1 MILQG
6 ALIVIQQIIIIFV
19 LIAVGF
25 LAAKFGILREEG
37 ARQIT
42 DLLLIIVIPCVIIM
56 AFQASFERSLI
67 KNLLIAALLAALT
80 HAAGILISKLI
91 FKSEAPDRRIKL
103 AYSTIFYNAGF
114 FSLPLLRALLGETG
128 VLYGS
133 VFVAVFNLFAWT
145 YGIRLMNGGN
155 GASKW
160 KTFLNPGIISLLI
173 ALVLVLLNIRLPEIV
188 QTTLRYITGLHT
200 PLAMII
206 IGCQFYLMWRNFNLR
221 DLALWKTVLARNIL
235 VPVPEADVTKLA
247 PDRPRWH
254 GADQVGSRWFEM
266 AWPSW
271 RLACHLDYFCGWHSF
286 LKGRYHQVGSR
297 GAEMARRGSSWLQI
311 GRDGIAILGVRMP
324 S

>member
-6 ALIVIQQIIIIFV
+6 ALIVIQQIFIIFI
-19 LIAVGF
+19 LIGVGF

-91 FKSEAPDRRIKL
+91 FRNEAPNRKMML
-103 AYSTIFYNAGF
+103 VYSTVFYNAGF

-145 YGIRLMNGGN
+145 YGIRLMNGEN
-155 GASKW
+155 GVSKW

-173 ALVLVLLNIRLPEIV
+173 ALALVLFNIRLPDV
-188 QTTLRYITGLHT
+188 LQTTLRYITGLHT

-206 IGCQFYLMWRNFNLR
+206 IGCHFYLMWRNFNLR

-235 VPVPEADVTKLA
+235 IPLIMLALIFYLAQDKTLFFASVITASAPTATNTILFATKYRQDVNTAVQTVILTTLLTIISIPLIMALA
-247 PDRPRWH
+247 
-254 GADQVGSRWFEM
+254 M
-266 AWPSW
+266 
-271 RLACHLDYFCGWHSF
+271 L
-286 LKGRYHQVGSR
+286 LKG
-297 GAEMARRGSSWLQI
+297 AL
-311 GRDGIAILGVRMP
+311 
-324 S
+324 

>member
-91 FKSEAPDRRIKL
+91 FKSEAPDRRIML

-235 VPVPEADVTKLA
+235 VPLLMLALIFYLAQDKTLFFASVITASAPTATNTILFATKYRQDVNTAVQTVILTTLLTIISIPLIMALA
-247 PDRPRWH
+247 
-254 GADQVGSRWFEM
+254 M
-266 AWPSW
+266 
-271 RLACHLDYFCGWHSF
+271 L
-286 LKGRYHQVGSR
+286 LKG
-297 GAEMARRGSSWLQI
+297 AL
-311 GRDGIAILGVRMP
+311 
-324 S
+324 

>member
-91 FKSEAPDRRIKL
+91 FKSEAPDRRMML
-103 AYSTIFYNAGF
+103 AYSTVFYNAGF

-235 VPVPEADVTKLA
+235 VPLLMLALIFYLAQDKTLFFASVITASAPTATNTILFATKYRQDVNTAVQTVILTTLLTIISIPLIMALA
-247 PDRPRWH
+247 
-254 GADQVGSRWFEM
+254 M
-266 AWPSW
+266 
-271 RLACHLDYFCGWHSF
+271 L
-286 LKGRYHQVGSR
+286 LKG
-297 GAEMARRGSSWLQI
+297 AL
-311 GRDGIAILGVRMP
+311 
-324 S
+324 

>member
-1 MILQG
+1 MILEG
-6 ALIVIQQIIIIFV
+6 ALIVIQQIFIIFI
-19 LIAVGF
+19 LIGAGF

-91 FKSEAPDRRIKL
+91 FRNEVPNRKMML
-103 AYSTIFYNAGF
+103 VYSTVFYNAGF

-145 YGIRLMNGGN
+145 YGIRLMNGES

-173 ALVLVLLNIRLPEIV
+173 ALTLVLFNIRLPDVV

-235 VPVPEADVTKLA
+235 IPLIMIALIFYLAQDKTLFFASVITASAPTATNTILFATKYRQDVNTAVQTVILTTLLTIISIPLIMALA
-247 PDRPRWH
+247 
-254 GADQVGSRWFEM
+254 M
-266 AWPSW
+266 
-271 RLACHLDYFCGWHSF
+271 L
-286 LKGRYHQVGSR
+286 LKG
-297 GAEMARRGSSWLQI
+297 AL
-311 GRDGIAILGVRMP
+311 
-324 S
+324 

>member
-6 ALIVIQQIIIIFV
+6 ALIVIQQIFIIFI
-19 LIAVGF
+19 LIGVGF
-25 LAAKFGILREEG
+25 LAAKFGILREDG

-56 AFQASFERSLI
+56 AFQSSFERSLI

-80 HAAGILISKLI
+80 HTAGILISKLV
-91 FKSEAPDRRIKL
+91 FRNEAPERKL
-103 AYSTIFYNAGF
+103 MLVYSTVFYNAGF

-145 YGIRLMNGGN
+145 YGIRLMNGEN

-173 ALVLVLLNIRLPEIV
+173 ALALVLFNIRLPDVV

-235 VPVPEADVTKLA
+235 IPLIMLALIFYLAQDKTLFFASVITASAPTATNTILFATKYRQDVNTAVQTVILTTLLTIISI
-247 PDRPRWH
+247 PLI
-254 GADQVGSRWFEM
+254 M
-266 AWPSW
+266 A
-271 RLACHLDYFCGWHSF
+271 LACC
-286 LKGRYHQVGSR
+286 
-297 GAEMARRGSSWLQI
+297 
-311 GRDGIAILGVRMP
+311 
-324 S
+324 

>member
-6 ALIVIQQIIIIFV
+6 ALIVIQQIFIIFI
-19 LIAVGF
+19 LIGVGF

-56 AFQASFERSLI
+56 AFLASFERSLI

-91 FKSEAPDRRIKL
+91 FRNEAPDRKMML
-103 AYSTIFYNAGF
+103 AYSTVFYNAGF

-145 YGIRLMNGGN
+145 YGIRLMNGEN

-173 ALVLVLLNIRLPEIV
+173 ALALVLFNIRLPDVV

-235 VPVPEADVTKLA
+235 IPLIMLALIFYLAQDKTLFFASVITASAPTATNTILFATKYRQDVNTAVQTVILTTLLTIISIPLIMALA
-247 PDRPRWH
+247 
-254 GADQVGSRWFEM
+254 M
-266 AWPSW
+266 
-271 RLACHLDYFCGWHSF
+271 L
-286 LKGRYHQVGSR
+286 LKG
-297 GAEMARRGSSWLQI
+297 AL
-311 GRDGIAILGVRMP
+311 
-324 S
+324 

>member
-6 ALIVIQQIIIIFV
+6 ALIVIQQIFIIFI
-19 LIAVGF
+19 LIGVGF

-56 AFQASFERSLI
+56 AFQSSFEPSLI

-91 FKSEAPDRRIKL
+91 FRNEVPDRKMML
-103 AYSTIFYNAGF
+103 VYSTVFYNAGF

-145 YGIRLMNGGN
+145 YGIRLMNGES

-173 ALVLVLLNIRLPEIV
+173 ALALVLFNIRLPDIV

-235 VPVPEADVTKLA
+235 VPLIMLALIFYLAQDKTLFFASVITASAPTATNTILFATKYRQDVNTAVQTVILTTLLTIISIPLIMALA
-247 PDRPRWH
+247 
-254 GADQVGSRWFEM
+254 M
-266 AWPSW
+266 
-271 RLACHLDYFCGWHSF
+271 L
-286 LKGRYHQVGSR
+286 LKG
-297 GAEMARRGSSWLQI
+297 AL
-311 GRDGIAILGVRMP
+311 
-324 S
+324 

>member
-6 ALIVIQQIIIIFV
+6 ALIVIQQIFIIFI
-19 LIAVGF
+19 LIGVGF

-56 AFQASFERSLI
+56 AFQASFEPSLI

-91 FKSEAPDRRIKL
+91 FRNEVPDRKMML
-103 AYSTIFYNAGF
+103 VYSTVFYNAGF
-114 FSLPLLRALLGETG
+114 FSLPLLLALLGETG

-145 YGIRLMNGGN
+145 YGIRLMNGES

-173 ALVLVLLNIRLPEIV
+173 ALALVLFNIRLPDVV

-235 VPVPEADVTKLA
+235 IPLIMLALIFYLAQDKTLFFASVITASAPTATNTILFATKYRQDVNTAVQTVILTTLLTIITIPLIMTLA
-247 PDRPRWH
+247 
-254 GADQVGSRWFEM
+254 M
-266 AWPSW
+266 
-271 RLACHLDYFCGWHSF
+271 L
-286 LKGRYHQVGSR
+286 LKG
-297 GAEMARRGSSWLQI
+297 AL
-311 GRDGIAILGVRMP
+311 
-324 S
+324 

>member
-6 ALIVIQQIIIIFV
+6 ALIVIQQIFIIFI
-19 LIAVGF
+19 LIGVGF

-91 FKSEAPDRRIKL
+91 FRNEAPDRKMML
-103 AYSTIFYNAGF
+103 VYSTVFYNAGF

-145 YGIRLMNGGN
+145 YGIRLMNGEN

-173 ALVLVLLNIRLPEIV
+173 ALALVLFNIRLPDIV

-235 VPVPEADVTKLA
+235 VPLIMLALIFYLAQDKTLFFASVITASAPTATNTILFATKYRQDVNTAVQTVILTTLLTIISIPLIMALA
-247 PDRPRWH
+247 
-254 GADQVGSRWFEM
+254 M
-266 AWPSW
+266 
-271 RLACHLDYFCGWHSF
+271 L
-286 LKGRYHQVGSR
+286 LKG
-297 GAEMARRGSSWLQI
+297 AL
-311 GRDGIAILGVRMP
+311 
-324 S
+324 

>member
-6 ALIVIQQIIIIFV
+6 ALIVIQQIFIIFI
-19 LIAVGF
+19 LIGVGF

-42 DLLLIIVIPCVIIM
+42 DLLLIIVIPFVIIM
-56 AFQASFERSLI
+56 AFQASFEPFLI

-91 FKSEAPDRRIKL
+91 FRNEAPDRKMML
-103 AYSTIFYNAGF
+103 VYSTVFYNAGF

-145 YGIRLMNGGN
+145 YGIRLMNGEN

-173 ALVLVLLNIRLPEIV
+173 ALALVLFNIRLPDVV

-235 VPVPEADVTKLA
+235 IPLIMLALIFYLAQDKTLFFASVITASAPTATNTILFATKYRQDVNTAVQTVILTTLLTIISIPLIMALA
-247 PDRPRWH
+247 
-254 GADQVGSRWFEM
+254 M
-266 AWPSW
+266 
-271 RLACHLDYFCGWHSF
+271 L
-286 LKGRYHQVGSR
+286 LKG
-297 GAEMARRGSSWLQI
+297 AL
-311 GRDGIAILGVRMP
+311 
-324 S
+324 

>member
-6 ALIVIQQIIIIFV
+6 ALIVIQQIFIIFI
-19 LIAVGF
+19 LIGVGF

-56 AFQASFERSLI
+56 AFQSSFEPSLI

-91 FKSEAPDRRIKL
+91 FRNEAPDRKMML
-103 AYSTIFYNAGF
+103 VYSTVFYNAGF

-145 YGIRLMNGGN
+145 YGIRLMNGEN

-173 ALVLVLLNIRLPEIV
+173 ALALVLFNIRLPDIV

-235 VPVPEADVTKLA
+235 IPLIMLALIFYLAQDKTLFFASVITASAPTATNTILFATKYRQDVNTAVQTVILTTLLTIISIPLIMALA
-247 PDRPRWH
+247 
-254 GADQVGSRWFEM
+254 M
-266 AWPSW
+266 
-271 RLACHLDYFCGWHSF
+271 L
-286 LKGRYHQVGSR
+286 LKG
-297 GAEMARRGSSWLQI
+297 AL
-311 GRDGIAILGVRMP
+311 
-324 S
+324 

>member
-91 FKSEAPDRRIKL
+91 FKSEAPDRRMML
-103 AYSTIFYNAGF
+103 AYSTVFYNAGF

-235 VPVPEADVTKLA
+235 VPLLMLALIFYLAQDKTLFFASVITASAPTATNTILFATKYRQDVNTAVQTVILTTLLTIVTIPLIMALA
-247 PDRPRWH
+247 
-254 GADQVGSRWFEM
+254 M
-266 AWPSW
+266 
-271 RLACHLDYFCGWHSF
+271 L
-286 LKGRYHQVGSR
+286 LKG
-297 GAEMARRGSSWLQI
+297 AL
-311 GRDGIAILGVRMP
+311 
-324 S
+324 

>member
-6 ALIVIQQIIIIFV
+6 ALIVIQQIFIIFI
-19 LIAVGF
+19 LIGVGF
-25 LAAKFGILREEG
+25 LAAKFEILREEG

-56 AFQASFERSLI
+56 AFQASFEPSLI

-91 FKSEAPDRRIKL
+91 FRNEAPDRKMML
-103 AYSTIFYNAGF
+103 VYSTVFYNAGF

-145 YGIRLMNGGN
+145 YGIRLMNGEN

-173 ALVLVLLNIRLPEIV
+173 ALALVLFNIRLPDVV

-235 VPVPEADVTKLA
+235 IPLIMLALIFYLAQDKTLFFASVITASAPTATNTILFATKYRQDVNTAVQTVILTTLLTIISIPLIMALA
-247 PDRPRWH
+247 
-254 GADQVGSRWFEM
+254 M
-266 AWPSW
+266 
-271 RLACHLDYFCGWHSF
+271 L
-286 LKGRYHQVGSR
+286 LKG
-297 GAEMARRGSSWLQI
+297 AL
-311 GRDGIAILGVRMP
+311 
-324 S
+324 

>member
-6 ALIVIQQIIIIFV
+6 ALIVIQQIFIIFI
-19 LIAVGF
+19 LIGVGF

-56 AFQASFERSLI
+56 AFQASFEPSLI

-91 FKSEAPDRRIKL
+91 FRNEAPDRKMML
-103 AYSTIFYNAGF
+103 VYSTVFYNAGF

-145 YGIRLMNGGN
+145 YGIRLMNGEN

-173 ALVLVLLNIRLPEIV
+173 ALALVLFNIRLPDVV

-235 VPVPEADVTKLA
+235 IPLIMLALIFYLAQDKTLFFASVITASAPTATNTILFATKYRQDVNTAVQTVILTTLLTIISIPLIMALA
-247 PDRPRWH
+247 
-254 GADQVGSRWFEM
+254 M
-266 AWPSW
+266 
-271 RLACHLDYFCGWHSF
+271 L
-286 LKGRYHQVGSR
+286 LKG
-297 GAEMARRGSSWLQI
+297 AL
-311 GRDGIAILGVRMP
+311 
-324 S
+324 

>member
-6 ALIVIQQIIIIFV
+6 ALIVIQQIFIIFI
-19 LIAVGF
+19 LIGVGF

-56 AFQASFERSLI
+56 AFQASFEPSLI

-91 FKSEAPDRRIKL
+91 FRNEAPDRKMML
-103 AYSTIFYNAGF
+103 VYSTVFYNAGF

-145 YGIRLMNGGN
+145 YGIRLMNGEN

-173 ALVLVLLNIRLPEIV
+173 ALALVLFNIRLPDVV

-235 VPVPEADVTKLA
+235 VPLIMLALIFYLAQDKTLFFASVITASAPTATNTILFATKYRQDVNTAVQTVILTTLLTIISIPLIMALA
-247 PDRPRWH
+247 
-254 GADQVGSRWFEM
+254 M
-266 AWPSW
+266 
-271 RLACHLDYFCGWHSF
+271 L
-286 LKGRYHQVGSR
+286 LKG
-297 GAEMARRGSSWLQI
+297 AL
-311 GRDGIAILGVRMP
+311 
-324 S
+324 

>member
-6 ALIVIQQIIIIFV
+6 ALIVIQQIFIIFI
-19 LIAVGF
+19 LIGVGF

-91 FKSEAPDRRIKL
+91 FRNEAPDRKMML
-103 AYSTIFYNAGF
+103 VYSTVFYNAGF

-145 YGIRLMNGGN
+145 YGIRLMNGEN

-173 ALVLVLLNIRLPEIV
+173 ALALVLFNIRLPDVV

-235 VPVPEADVTKLA
+235 IPLIMLALIFYLAQDKTLFFASVITASAPTATNTILFATKYRQDVNTAVQTVILTTLLTIISIPLIMALA
-247 PDRPRWH
+247 
-254 GADQVGSRWFEM
+254 M
-266 AWPSW
+266 
-271 RLACHLDYFCGWHSF
+271 L
-286 LKGRYHQVGSR
+286 LKG
-297 GAEMARRGSSWLQI
+297 AL
-311 GRDGIAILGVRMP
+311 
-324 S
+324 

>member
-6 ALIVIQQIIIIFV
+6 ALIVIQQIFIIFI
-19 LIAVGF
+19 LIGVGF
-25 LAAKFGILREEG
+25 LAAKFGILREDG

-56 AFQASFERSLI
+56 AFQSSFERSLI

-80 HAAGILISKLI
+80 HTAGILISKLV
-91 FKSEAPDRRIKL
+91 FRNEAPERKL
-103 AYSTIFYNAGF
+103 MLVYSTVFYNAGF

-145 YGIRLMNGGN
+145 YGIRLMNGEN

-173 ALVLVLLNIRLPEIV
+173 ALALVLFNIRLPDVV

-235 VPVPEADVTKLA
+235 IPLIMLALIFYLAQDKTLFFASVITASAPTATNTILFATKYRQDVNTAVQTVILTTLLTIISIPLIMALA
-247 PDRPRWH
+247 
-254 GADQVGSRWFEM
+254 M
-266 AWPSW
+266 
-271 RLACHLDYFCGWHSF
+271 L
-286 LKGRYHQVGSR
+286 LKG
-297 GAEMARRGSSWLQI
+297 AL
-311 GRDGIAILGVRMP
+311 
-324 S
+324 

>member
-6 ALIVIQQIIIIFV
+6 TLIVIQQIFIIFI
-19 LIAVGF
+19 LIGVGF

-56 AFQASFERSLI
+56 AFQSSFEPSLI

-91 FKSEAPDRRIKL
+91 FRNEAPDRKMML
-103 AYSTIFYNAGF
+103 VYSTVFYNAGF

-145 YGIRLMNGGN
+145 YGIRLMNGES

-173 ALVLVLLNIRLPEIV
+173 ALALVLFNIRLPDIV

-235 VPVPEADVTKLA
+235 VPLIMLALIFYLAQDKTLFFASVITASAPTATNTILFATKYRQDVNTAVQTVILTTLLTIISIPLIMALA
-247 PDRPRWH
+247 
-254 GADQVGSRWFEM
+254 M
-266 AWPSW
+266 
-271 RLACHLDYFCGWHSF
+271 L
-286 LKGRYHQVGSR
+286 LKG
-297 GAEMARRGSSWLQI
+297 AL
-311 GRDGIAILGVRMP
+311 
-324 S
+324 

>member
-91 FKSEAPDRRIKL
+91 FKSEAPDRRMML
-103 AYSTIFYNAGF
+103 AYSTVFYNAGF

-221 DLALWKTVLARNIL
+221 DLGLWKTVLARNIL
-235 VPVPEADVTKLA
+235 VPLLMLALIFYLAQDKTLFFASVITASAPTATNTILFATKYRQDVNTAVQTVILTTLLTIISIPLIMALA
-247 PDRPRWH
+247 
-254 GADQVGSRWFEM
+254 M
-266 AWPSW
+266 
-271 RLACHLDYFCGWHSF
+271 L
-286 LKGRYHQVGSR
+286 LKG
-297 GAEMARRGSSWLQI
+297 AL
-311 GRDGIAILGVRMP
+311 
-324 S
+324 

>member
-6 ALIVIQQIIIIFV
+6 ALIVIQQIFIIFI
-19 LIAVGF
+19 LIGVGF

-56 AFQASFERSLI
+56 AFQASFEPSLI

-91 FKSEAPDRRIKL
+91 FRNEAPDRKMML
-103 AYSTIFYNAGF
+103 VYSTVFYNAGF

-145 YGIRLMNGGN
+145 YGIRLMNGEN

-173 ALVLVLLNIRLPEIV
+173 ALALVLFNIRLPDV
-188 QTTLRYITGLHT
+188 LQTTLRYITGLHT

-235 VPVPEADVTKLA
+235 IPLIMLALIFYLAQDKTLFFASVITASAPTATNTILFATKYRQDVNTAVQTVILTTLLTIITIPLIMTLA
-247 PDRPRWH
+247 
-254 GADQVGSRWFEM
+254 M
-266 AWPSW
+266 
-271 RLACHLDYFCGWHSF
+271 L
-286 LKGRYHQVGSR
+286 LKG
-297 GAEMARRGSSWLQI
+297 AL
-311 GRDGIAILGVRMP
+311 
-324 S
+324 

>member
-6 ALIVIQQIIIIFV
+6 ALIVIQQIFIIFI
-19 LIAVGF
+19 LIGVGF

-80 HAAGILISKLI
+80 HAAGILISKL
-91 FKSEAPDRRIKL
+91 FFRNEAPDRKMML
-103 AYSTIFYNAGF
+103 VYSTVFYNAGF

-145 YGIRLMNGGN
+145 YGIRLMNGEN

-173 ALVLVLLNIRLPEIV
+173 ALALVLFNIRLPDVV

-235 VPVPEADVTKLA
+235 VPLIMLALIFYLAQDKTLFFASVITASAPTATNTILFATKYRQDVNTAVQTVILTTLLTIISIPLIMALA
-247 PDRPRWH
+247 
-254 GADQVGSRWFEM
+254 M
-266 AWPSW
+266 
-271 RLACHLDYFCGWHSF
+271 L
-286 LKGRYHQVGSR
+286 LKG
-297 GAEMARRGSSWLQI
+297 AL
-311 GRDGIAILGVRMP
+311 
-324 S
+324 

>member
-6 ALIVIQQIIIIFV
+6 ALIVIQQIFIIFI
-19 LIAVGF
+19 LIGVGF

-56 AFQASFERSLI
+56 AFQASFEPSLI

-91 FKSEAPDRRIKL
+91 FRNEVPDRKMML
-103 AYSTIFYNAGF
+103 VYSTVFYNAGF

-145 YGIRLMNGGN
+145 YGIRLMNGEN

-173 ALVLVLLNIRLPEIV
+173 ALALVLFNIRLPDVV

-235 VPVPEADVTKLA
+235 VPLIMLALIFYLAQDKTLFFASVITASAPTATNTILFATKYRQDVNTAVQTVILTTLLTIISIPLIMALA
-247 PDRPRWH
+247 
-254 GADQVGSRWFEM
+254 M
-266 AWPSW
+266 
-271 RLACHLDYFCGWHSF
+271 L
-286 LKGRYHQVGSR
+286 LKG
-297 GAEMARRGSSWLQI
+297 AL
-311 GRDGIAILGVRMP
+311 
-324 S
+324 

>member
-91 FKSEAPDRRIKL
+91 FKSEAPDRRIML

-221 DLALWKTVLARNIL
+221 DLGLWKTVLARNIL
-235 VPVPEADVTKLA
+235 VPLLMLALIFYLAQDKTLFFASVITASAPTATNTILFATKYRQDVNTAVQTVILTTLLTIISIPLIMALA
-247 PDRPRWH
+247 
-254 GADQVGSRWFEM
+254 M
-266 AWPSW
+266 
-271 RLACHLDYFCGWHSF
+271 L
-286 LKGRYHQVGSR
+286 LKG
-297 GAEMARRGSSWLQI
+297 AL
-311 GRDGIAILGVRMP
+311 
-324 S
+324 

>member
-91 FKSEAPDRRIKL
+91 FKSEAPDRRMML

-235 VPVPEADVTKLA
+235 VPLLMLALIFYLAQDKTLFFASVITASAPTATNTILFATKYRQDVNTAVQTVILTTLLTIVTIPLIMALA
-247 PDRPRWH
+247 
-254 GADQVGSRWFEM
+254 M
-266 AWPSW
+266 
-271 RLACHLDYFCGWHSF
+271 L
-286 LKGRYHQVGSR
+286 LKG
-297 GAEMARRGSSWLQI
+297 AL
-311 GRDGIAILGVRMP
+311 
-324 S
+324 

>member
-91 FKSEAPDRRIKL
+91 FKSEAPDRRIML

-235 VPVPEADVTKLA
+235 VPLLMLALIFYLAQDKTLFFASVITASAPTATNTILFATKYRQDVNTAVQTVILTTLLTIITIPLIMALA
-247 PDRPRWH
+247 
-254 GADQVGSRWFEM
+254 M
-266 AWPSW
+266 
-271 RLACHLDYFCGWHSF
+271 L
-286 LKGRYHQVGSR
+286 LKG
-297 GAEMARRGSSWLQI
+297 AL
-311 GRDGIAILGVRMP
+311 
-324 S
+324 

>member
-6 ALIVIQQIIIIFV
+6 ALIVIQQIFIIFI
-19 LIAVGF
+19 LIGVGF

-80 HAAGILISKLI
+80 HTAGILISKLV
-91 FKSEAPDRRIKL
+91 FRNEAPERKL
-103 AYSTIFYNAGF
+103 MLVYSTVFYNAGF

-145 YGIRLMNGGN
+145 YGIRLMNGEN

-173 ALVLVLLNIRLPEIV
+173 ALALVLFNIRLPDVV

-235 VPVPEADVTKLA
+235 IPLIMLALIFYLAQDKTLFFASVITASAPTATNTILFATKYRQDVNTAVQTVILTTLLTIISIPLIMALA
-247 PDRPRWH
+247 
-254 GADQVGSRWFEM
+254 M
-266 AWPSW
+266 
-271 RLACHLDYFCGWHSF
+271 L
-286 LKGRYHQVGSR
+286 LKG
-297 GAEMARRGSSWLQI
+297 AL
-311 GRDGIAILGVRMP
+311 
-324 S
+324 

>member
-91 FKSEAPDRRIKL
+91 FKSEAPDRRIML

-235 VPVPEADVTKLA
+235 VPLLMLALIFYLAQDKTLFFASVITASAPTATNTILFATKYRQDVNTAVQTVILTTLLTIVTIPLIMALA
-247 PDRPRWH
+247 
-254 GADQVGSRWFEM
+254 M
-266 AWPSW
+266 
-271 RLACHLDYFCGWHSF
+271 L
-286 LKGRYHQVGSR
+286 LKG
-297 GAEMARRGSSWLQI
+297 AL
-311 GRDGIAILGVRMP
+311 
-324 S
+324 

>member
-6 ALIVIQQIIIIFV
+6 ALIVIQQIFIIFI
-19 LIAVGF
+19 LIGVGF

-56 AFQASFERSLI
+56 AFQSSFEPSLI

-91 FKSEAPDRRIKL
+91 FRNEAPDRKMML
-103 AYSTIFYNAGF
+103 VYSTVFYNAGF

-145 YGIRLMNGGN
+145 YGIRLMNGEN

-173 ALVLVLLNIRLPEIV
+173 ALALVLFNIRLPDVV

-235 VPVPEADVTKLA
+235 VPLIMLALIFYLAQDKTLFFASVITASAPTATNTILFATKYRQDVNTAVQTVILTTLLTIISIPLIMALA
-247 PDRPRWH
+247 
-254 GADQVGSRWFEM
+254 M
-266 AWPSW
+266 
-271 RLACHLDYFCGWHSF
+271 L
-286 LKGRYHQVGSR
+286 LKG
-297 GAEMARRGSSWLQI
+297 AL
-311 GRDGIAILGVRMP
+311 
-324 S
+324 